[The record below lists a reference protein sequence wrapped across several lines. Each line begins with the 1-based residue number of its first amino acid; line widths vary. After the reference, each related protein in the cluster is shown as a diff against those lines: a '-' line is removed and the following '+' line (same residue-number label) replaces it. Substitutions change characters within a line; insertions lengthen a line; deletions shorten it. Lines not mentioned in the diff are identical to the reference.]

1 MTEESP
7 KLNKEINDGLD
18 DLEKGYKLNRFE
30 GLLKLSRLMSGS
42 HSMRDIRKKAQSL
55 IKKLLECEQVLIY
68 AYDEKTNELN
78 FSYYEN
84 QNEINSIVSIDENTF
99 VGSSAS
105 LQATLKI
112 EENSNDIRMAREIDF
127 VKKNSSKS
135 MLMVPLVFNGELLG
149 VIQAVNSLNR
159 SFNAEDIQF
168 AEAVAV
174 QVTPVIQ
181 NSNLYAKLHMQ
192 FIQVVEALADT
203 ITKKDSYTGGHTKRV
218 AHFSK
223 KIGAQMNLSWHEMND
238 LQLSAVLHDIGKI
251 GIEDKILKKSSPL
264 TDEEFKIMR
273 DHPRLGYE
281 ILKNV
286 DSLSRVVD
294 GMRFHHERPDGKG
307 YPYGLVDEEIPIIA
321 MIISVADTFDAM
333 ISTRPYRKGLP
344 PMIAFQEIIDNK
356 GTQFSENVVDA
367 FEEWF
372 KTTKM
377 YAPNRLDSKKKAS

>member
-1 MTEESP
+1 MSDESP
-7 KLNKEINDGLD
+7 KMNKEIDDGLD
-18 DLEKGYKLNRFE
+18 DLEKGYKLSRFE
-30 GLLKLSRLMSGS
+30 GLLKLSRLMSGA
-42 HSMRDIRKKAQSL
+42 HTLKDIRKKAQGL
-55 IKKLLECEQVLIY
+55 IKKLIECEKVLIY
-68 AYDEKTNELN
+68 FHNESSEQLEFTHYN
-78 FSYYEN
+78 N
-84 QNEINSIVSIDENTF
+84 QNLTNDSIEVNERTL
-99 VGSSAS
+99 VGSSAF

-112 EENSNDIRMAREIDF
+112 DEGSNDIRIARETEL
-127 VKKNSSKS
+127 VKSLSPKS
-135 MLMVPLVFNGELLG
+135 FLIVPLVFNGELLG
-149 VIQAVNSLNR
+149 VIQLVNSLNR
-159 SFNAEDIQF
+159 NFNKEDIEF

-174 QVTPVIQ
+174 QLTPVIQ
-181 NSNLYAKLHMQ
+181 NANLYAQLHKQ

-218 AHFSK
+218 AHFANN
-223 KIGAQMNLSWHEMND
+223 IGSQMNLSWDEMND
-238 LQLSAVLHDIGKI
+238 LKLSAVLHDIGKI
-251 GIEDKILKKSSPL
+251 GIEDSILKKKAPL
-264 TDEEFKIMR
+264 TEEEFAIMR

-307 YPYGLVDEEIPIIA
+307 YPYGLTDDEIPTIA

-344 PMIAFQEIIDNK
+344 PMVAFQEILDHK

-367 FEEWF
+367 FERWF
-372 KTTKM
+372 KSTKM

>member
-1 MTEESP
+1 VTDESP

-42 HSMRDIRKKAQSL
+42 LSMKDIRKKAQNL
-55 IKKLLECEQVLIY
+55 IKKLIECEQVLIY
-68 AYDEKTNELN
+68 AYDEKENVLN

-84 QNEINSIVSIDENTF
+84 QDEIKNIVEIDENTY
-99 VGSSAS
+99 VGSSAF
-105 LQATLKI
+105 LQATLKVD
-112 EENSNDIRMAREIDF
+112 EGSNDIRKAREIDF
-127 VKKNSSKS
+127 VKKVSPKS
-135 MLMVPLVFNGELLG
+135 LLMIPLVFNGELLG

-159 SFNAEDIQF
+159 KFNDEDIQF

-174 QVTPVIQ
+174 QLTPVIQ
-181 NSNLYAKLHMQ
+181 NSNLYSKLHMQ

-218 AHFSK
+218 AHFAK
-223 KIGAQMNLSWHEMND
+223 KIGAQMNLTWDEMND

-251 GIEDKILKKSSPL
+251 GIEDKILKKSAPL
-264 TDEEFKIMR
+264 TEDEFKIMR
-273 DHPRLGYE
+273 DHPKLGYE

-307 YPYGLVDEEIPIIA
+307 YPYGLKDEEIPTIA

-344 PMIAFQEIIDNK
+344 PMVAFQEIIDHR

-367 FEEWF
+367 FETWF